1 MATGIQNSLDQT
13 RSNLI
18 GKLSSQRCPM
28 RASHTSCSST
38 SDGCRIF
45 DTRLSRLTCI
55 SIFAMGDPIHACLPL
70 PRPRRLFSLQHC
82 CFYDIATLARLAAG
96 QRLDPGERQHVI
108 EHLESNSIEIEVMLH
123 QYRYGRSG
131 TTSD

>member
-1 MATGIQNSLDQT
+1 MIHVAMATGIQNSLDQT

-18 GKLSSQRCPM
+18 G
-28 RASHTSCSST
+28 
-38 SDGCRIF
+38 
-45 DTRLSRLTCI
+45 RLSRLTCI

-82 CFYDIATLARLAAG
+82 CFYDIATLARLAAV
-96 QRLDPGERQHVI
+96 QRLDPGERQHVS

-123 QYRYGRSG
+123 QYRYARSG
-131 TTSD
+131 TASD